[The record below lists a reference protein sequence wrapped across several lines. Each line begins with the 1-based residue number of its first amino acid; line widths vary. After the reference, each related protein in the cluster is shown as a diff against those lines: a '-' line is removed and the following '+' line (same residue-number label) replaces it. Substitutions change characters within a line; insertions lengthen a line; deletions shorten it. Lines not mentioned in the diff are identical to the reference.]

1 MLSPTINRRT
11 FIGVAGIA
19 AASLLVGGCASE
31 EPVDEN
37 AQPAE
42 EADEAESVQAQEQ
55 EPARPDS
62 AAKPEATPA
71 ESAAE
76 PETSTA
82 SGGKTLVAFFS
93 VSGNTA
99 AVAEAIAAKTEADLF
114 AITPVEAY
122 TAADTEYNSDTSRTS
137 VERAERDTIAVELV
151 ENAPANWADYD
162 VVYFG
167 FPIWWGAQSWAVNE
181 FLRQNSFE
189 GKTVVPFCTSGS
201 SPMVSSASLEAIAGS
216 GTWKEGMHI
225 SSASAT
231 GEIDELIARA

>member
-1 MLSPTINRRT
+1 MRNPAINRRSFMRLAST
-11 FIGVAGIA
+11 A
-19 AASLLVGGCASE
+19 AATLMLGGCAGESPQEAKEAPATPE
-31 EPVDEN
+31 EPAAAPE
-37 AQPAE
+37 PATE
-42 EADEAESVQAQEQ
+42 PAAGAAEAPADPAPEAEQA
-55 EPARPDS
+55 PDAS
-62 AAKPEATPA
+62 Q
-71 ESAAE
+71 
-76 PETSTA
+76 TA
-82 SGGKTLVAFFS
+82 QGGKALVAYFS

-99 AVAEAIAAKTEADLF
+99 AVAEAIAAKTGADLF

-122 TAADTEYNSDTSRTS
+122 TAADTEYNSDSSRTS
-137 VERAERDTIAVELV
+137 VERSDRDTIVVELV
-151 ENAPANWADYD
+151 ENTPANWDDYD

-201 SPMVSSASLEAIAGS
+201 SPMVGSASLEAIAGS
-216 GTWKEGMHI
+216 GTWKEGMRI